1 MFALVKAGQ
10 VIKELRGGVPYTDEA
25 GTQYPASIFS
35 VWSTDELVAINIYP
49 IINTSNDIDSRT
61 EGETGSYEYT
71 INEKSVSKLHA
82 KRDIPID
89 NVKASEIAGVKST
102 QHNELS
108 NTDWYYIRKTDKGTA
123 IPTDVQ
129 NYRDAI
135 RVAGDK
141 MVSDITAVSDKAGF
155 QALYPVWDKDG
166 KNTGEKTIPKENFK
180 FISLKDIK
188 SLLPY

>member
-10 VIKELRGGVPYTDEA
+10 VIKELRGGAPYTDEA

-49 IINTSNDIDSRT
+49 IIIASNNLDSRT

-71 INEKSVSKLHA
+71 INEKSVSKLKA
-82 KRDIPID
+82 KRNLSID
-89 NVKASEIAGVKST
+89 NIKTSEIAGVKST
-102 QHNELS
+102 QHNALKA
-108 NTDWYYIRKTDKGTA
+108 TDWYYIRKADKDTA
-123 IPTDVQ
+123 IPTNVQ

-141 MVSDITAVSDKAGF
+141 MVSDITAVTDKAGF
-155 QALYPVWDKDG
+155 QALYPVWNG
-166 KNTGEKTIPKENFK
+166 EGENTGGTLGIWPDPDDYN
-180 FISLKDIK
+180 L
-188 SLLPY
+188 

>member
-35 VWSTDELVAINIYP
+35 VWSTDELIAINIYP
-49 IINTSNDIDSRT
+49 LIITSNNLDSRT

-71 INEKSVSKLHA
+71 INEKSVSKLKA
-82 KRDIPID
+82 KRDLSID
-89 NVKASEIAGVKST
+89 NVKTGEIAGVKST
-102 QHNELS
+102 QHNALKT
-108 NTDWYYIRKTDKGTA
+108 TDWYYIRKTDKGTA

-129 NYRDAI
+129 NYRDAL
-135 RVAGDK
+135 RVAGNK

-166 KNTGEKTIPKENFK
+166 KNTGG
-180 FISLKDIK
+180 SLGIWPDPDDYN
-188 SLLPY
+188 L

>member
-10 VIKELRGGVPYTDEA
+10 VIKELRGGTPYTDEA

-49 IINTSNDIDSRT
+49 IINTSNNIDSRT

-89 NVKASEIAGVKST
+89 DVKASEIGGVKST

-108 NTDWYYIRKTDKGTA
+108 NTDWYYIRKADKGTA

-166 KNTGEKTIPKENFK
+166 KNTGG
-180 FISLKDIK
+180 SLGIWPDPDDYN
-188 SLLPY
+188 L